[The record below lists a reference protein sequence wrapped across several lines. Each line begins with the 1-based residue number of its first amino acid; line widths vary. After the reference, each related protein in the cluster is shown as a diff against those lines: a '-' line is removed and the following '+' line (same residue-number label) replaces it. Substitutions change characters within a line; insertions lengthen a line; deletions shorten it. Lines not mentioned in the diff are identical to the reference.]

1 MVLGFFCIV
10 TGIVFLIDFL
20 FAVKNTRFTVTTTT
34 VTRNEFTTWNIFLS
48 TYLKS
53 NYKLLGSK
61 KLVDFIKLTR
71 FWHNDQNGSSI

>member
-1 MVLGFFCIV
+1 MFITTGSLTIQEYDNYHGQTTQMVLGFFCIV

-48 TYLKS
+48 TYLPNLII
-53 NYKLLGSK
+53 NY
-61 KLVDFIKLTR
+61 
-71 FWHNDQNGSSI
+71 